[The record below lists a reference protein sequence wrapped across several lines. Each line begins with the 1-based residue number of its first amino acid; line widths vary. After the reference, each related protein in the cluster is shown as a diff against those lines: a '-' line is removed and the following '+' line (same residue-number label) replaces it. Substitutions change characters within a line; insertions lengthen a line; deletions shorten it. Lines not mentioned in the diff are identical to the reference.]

1 MKTILE
7 TNPENYSLDLVRK
20 IGHILLIFLVYRI
33 QYMHVVVATLNVFQ
47 ANLFRKEVSLIC
59 LYERPVQT
67 NDRTGVAEC
76 FQSRCI
82 NTFEFCSP

>member
-1 MKTILE
+1 
-7 TNPENYSLDLVRK
+7 
-20 IGHILLIFLVYRI
+20 
-33 QYMHVVVATLNVFQ
+33 MHVVAATLNVFQ

-67 NDRTGVAEC
+67 NDRTGVDVC

-82 NTFEFCSP
+82 NTFEFCGP